1 MKFGRN
7 DKTPTISQSREGG
20 QKNTATLGTDY
31 RFLGRLRREKPE
43 PNHTLYEER
52 ERERE
57 QKASKSLEHETPIND
72 TYEKYHTLSMR
83 IEREKNGHAGN
94 DGS

>member
-52 ERERE
+52 ERER
-57 QKASKSLEHETPIND
+57 AKSFKVVGARNTNKRYL
-72 TYEKYHTLSMR
+72 
-83 IEREKNGHAGN
+83 REISYAFDANRTRKKRACWK
-94 DGS
+94 